1 MASTTCDRLLVLCFC
16 VGLFDVNGWGLLFG
30 RMLCFG
36 RLLFGRMLCLGRLLL
51 CCKLCLGWL
60 LLCPW
65 QEKHI

>member
-30 RMLCFG
+30 RMLC
-36 RLLFGRMLCLGRLLL
+36 LGRLLL